1 MITYTKIVKNVF
13 LDLWPNLYIG
23 SWRSHISS
31 FSPIEDTILKLQ
43 GFLYTFL
50 ELIIYQETIV
60 VMEKKGARRHK
71 FVSIHHTHFILVSN
85 CSFLNVDPFL
95 IYCA

>member
-1 MITYTKIVKNVF
+1 MKNVF

-31 FSPIEDTILKLQ
+31 FSPIEDTLLKLQ

-60 VMEKKGARRHK
+60 VMKKKEPGDI
-71 FVSIHHTHFILVSN
+71 SLYPYITHT
-85 CSFLNVDPFL
+85 SFWYQTVAF
-95 IYCA
+95 

>member
-1 MITYTKIVKNVF
+1 MKNVF
-13 LDLWPNLYIG
+13 SDLWPNLYIG

-60 VMEKKGARRHK
+60 VTKKEPGDI
-71 FVSIHHTHFILVSN
+71 SLYPYITHT
-85 CSFLNVDPFL
+85 SFWYQTVAFEM
-95 IYCA
+95 